1 MGVAEA
7 VEQIAFPVKDAD
19 AVADVGDAALN
30 GRGSLFADE
39 DGGVGAFA
47 DDVDG
52 AGLVSWPL
60 ADEFALSS
68 EDLDAVTS
76 RSQDNYEVVARIA
89 MWGRLI
95 CRCRCGLATTRWCCR
110 ASIRWTRELP

>member
-1 MGVAEA
+1 MGPEELVGALAEVGVAEA

-60 ADEFALSS
+60 ADEFAFSG
-68 EDLDAVTS
+68 EDLDAVTFAVA
-76 RSQDNYEVVARIA
+76 DDYEVVVKDCDVV
-89 MWGRLI
+89 G
-95 CRCRCGLATTRWCCR
+95 
-110 ASIRWTRELP
+110 